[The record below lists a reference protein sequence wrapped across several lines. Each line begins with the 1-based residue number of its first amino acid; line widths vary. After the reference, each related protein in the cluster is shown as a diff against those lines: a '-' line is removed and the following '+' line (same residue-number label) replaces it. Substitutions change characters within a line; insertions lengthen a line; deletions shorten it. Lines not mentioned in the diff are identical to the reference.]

1 LAPSGREDFAE
12 IHLVEVNTPVFVT
25 HPPCTVIAEDVVK
38 LLFQTLIVIPSL
50 VLICELAS
58 PLSLAP
64 RVADPHELEAINITD
79 VKDTIGVI
87 EENAGLAS
95 PLRLVSAIVLH
106 NIGAADQETL
116 LMVLL
121 EVLPENLVLNLLGDL
136 RCSEV
141 EFLR

>member
-1 LAPSGREDFAE
+1 M
-12 IHLVEVNTPVFVT
+12 IKT
-25 HPPCTVIAEDVVK
+25 
-38 LLFQTLIVIPSL
+38 LLETLIVIPSL

-64 RVADPHELEAINITD
+64 RVADSHELEAVDITY

-95 PLRLVSAIVLH
+95 TLRLVSAIVLH
-106 NIGAADQETL
+106 DIGAADQETL

-121 EVLPENLVLNLLGDL
+121 EVLPENLVLDLLGDL